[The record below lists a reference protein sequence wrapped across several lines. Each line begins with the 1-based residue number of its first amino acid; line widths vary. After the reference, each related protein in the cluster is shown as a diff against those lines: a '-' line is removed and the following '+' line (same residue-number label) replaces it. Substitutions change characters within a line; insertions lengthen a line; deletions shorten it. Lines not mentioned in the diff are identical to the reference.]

1 MSEKRI
7 SQYEYPLKKKQRNE
21 GKEGGRGE
29 EGRNKEKKEKEK
41 GEKRRGKKERD
52 KEWDRRN
59 ISRNNS
65 QDIPKFDERHKFTDS
80 RSLSTPQQD

>member
-52 KEWDRRN
+52 KE
-59 ISRNNS
+59 
-65 QDIPKFDERHKFTDS
+65 
-80 RSLSTPQQD
+80 

>member
-1 MSEKRI
+1 MSEKLI
-7 SQYEYPLKKKQRNE
+7 SQYEYPLKKKQKNE

-52 KEWDRRN
+52 KEWKKVVIHTKGSKYRMIELWWLQGDPT
-59 ISRNNS
+59 SPS
-65 QDIPKFDERHKFTDS
+65 
-80 RSLSTPQQD
+80 